1 MRYFIGID
9 GGGTKSRL
17 IISDETLN
25 KKSIYIG
32 NSINIFSVGKEKCFS
47 ALKELIDTSLN
58 KEKIDV
64 SKVQRICIAGAGL
77 AREYELKEF
86 SIFFRTNYPSMGTIF
101 TTDIRALMVGALK
114 DKAGI
119 CLIAGTGSVC
129 MGQDSNKNIVRA
141 GGLGWRLGDEG
152 SASFI
157 AQEAIK
163 RSIKSYEQRDL
174 ETNMLNPLL
183 AFFNLNSI
191 NEAVKFFHNPDLDKA
206 TISSAASIV
215 TEYAMNKDPLALDI
229 LKISAIEL
237 FKLVLS
243 VHNKLSSVSKREIVT
258 AGGVFEHD
266 EIVNKFFDE
275 EINKYNSKLVNK
287 DNLIERIPLKTN
299 ALDGALYISRTN
311 CQNKYNNS

>member
-1 MRYFIGID
+1 MQYFIGID

-32 NSINIFSVGKEKCFS
+32 NSINIFSVGTEKCFS
-47 ALKELIDTSLN
+47 ALKDLIDTSLN

-86 SIFFRTNYPSMGTIF
+86 NNFFRTHYPSMETIF

-163 RSIKSYEQRDL
+163 RSIKSFEQRDL
-174 ETNMLNPLL
+174 DTNMLNPLL
-183 AFFNLNSI
+183 DFFNLNSI
-191 NEAVKFFHNPDLDKA
+191 NEAVKYFHSSSLDKA
-206 TISSAASIV
+206 TVSSAASIV
-215 TEYAMNKDPLALDI
+215 TEYAMNNDPLALDI
-229 LKISAIEL
+229 LKISANEL

-243 VHNKLSSVSKREIVT
+243 VHNRLPRVTKREIVT

-266 EIVNKFFDE
+266 EIVNNFFDE
-275 EINKYNSKLVNK
+275 EINKYNLALVNK
-287 DNLIERIPLKTN
+287 SNLLERIPIKTN
-299 ALDGALYISRTN
+299 ALDGALYIAMEN
-311 CQNKYNNS
+311 LQ